1 MPLSDNS
8 HALDIMYE
16 RGRGDEAKVLFL
28 SPQGGHFID
37 FPKYTFNVQEEFNF
51 FFSSEIVDTI

>member
-28 SPQGGHFID
+28 SPQGAGHLID
-37 FPKYTFNVQEEFNF
+37 FPKSTFKVSEEFN
-51 FFSSEIVDTI
+51 

>member
-28 SPQGGHFID
+28 SPQGAGHFIIID
-37 FPKYTFNVQEEFNF
+37 FPKSTFKVSEEFN
-51 FFSSEIVDTI
+51 